1 MVAPPPGHSTDHA
14 RERIENAPVSDLHRC
29 YPDLLGA
36 RAAMQWAAEAAR
48 KLAEQT
54 GMALVEGEPMRE
66 GRPGA
71 GTAIDIYEV
80 IDRAVSNTKCN
91 RVNV

>member
-36 RAAMQWAAEAAR
+36 RAAMLRAAEAAR
-48 KLAEQT
+48 RLAEQT
-54 GMALVEGEPMRE
+54 GTELVVGELMRD

-71 GTAIDIYEV
+71 GTAIDACRV
-80 IDRAVSNTKCN
+80 INS
-91 RVNV
+91 

>member
-36 RAAMQWAAEAAR
+36 RAAALRAAEAAR

-54 GMALVEGEPMRE
+54 EMALVVGEPGRE
-66 GRPGA
+66 RGLPDVGE
-71 GTAIDIYEV
+71 AIDSQWV
-80 IDRAVSNTKCN
+80 GNG
-91 RVNV
+91 